1 MYFKCLFLVLKNTFI
16 YYQPNG
22 KTSETGVSNTFLQP
36 FYCNDII
43 LILATCDF
51 FVEQVAAVILVVCEH
66 KTYGLLNFV

>member
-1 MYFKCLFLVLKNTFI
+1 VYLKCLFLVLKNTFI

-43 LILATCDF
+43 FILATCDF